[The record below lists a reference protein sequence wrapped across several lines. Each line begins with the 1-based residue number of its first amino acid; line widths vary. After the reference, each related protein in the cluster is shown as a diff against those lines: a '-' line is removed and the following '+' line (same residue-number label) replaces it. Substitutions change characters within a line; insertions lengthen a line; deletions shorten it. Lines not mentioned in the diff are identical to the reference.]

1 MKRLL
6 ICLLCLVILAGAGFI
21 ALQLGA
27 NVGARWEGNL
37 ATIEWQ
43 EDLADPKAGPGE
55 AAFSILTGP
64 YLGWLSSTEATI
76 GWEVIAEKG
85 LSAKP
90 YASVAS
96 DYPEEKIR
104 FRSVTL

>member
-6 ICLLCLVILAGAGFI
+6 ICLLCLLIPAAAGFI

-27 NVGARWEGNL
+27 NVGVTWEGNL
-37 ATIEWQ
+37 ATIQWQ
-43 EDLADPKAGPGE
+43 EELADPKAGPGE
-55 AAFSILTGP
+55 AAFSLLTGP
-64 YLGWLSSTEATI
+64 YLGWLSTTEATI

-90 YASVAS
+90 YASVAGN
-96 DYPEEKIR
+96 YPEDKIK
-104 FRSVTL
+104 FRSV